1 MIRLAMKRL
10 TSGTLILLLS
20 SGPVAVAQPAAN
32 PAANKEK
39 PATAKE
45 KPAANARVQLSPG
58 VWVDWEHGTVEA
70 SGSSAADLFAP
81 SADVARI
88 KAERLA
94 RLRAAEKLRKALA
107 QIGSDE
113 KLRPRLLAHGG
124 AEQVSRLDV
133 EKARVLSID
142 HAASGSVSLRLLLSL
157 TAPPPAEPGSAPP
170 DGGATSGPGSGSG
183 GSSGGSSGGGGAE
196 SGGGRG
202 SGE

>member
-10 TSGTLILLLS
+10 TTGISILLLS
-20 SGPVAVAQPAAN
+20 GGLVAVAQPTG
-32 PAANKEK
+32 NKDK
-39 PATAKE
+39 PATGKE
-45 KPAANARVQLSPG
+45 RPAAGARVQLLPG
-58 VWVDWEHGTVEA
+58 AWVDWEHGTVEA

-107 QIGSDE
+107 LLTGDE
-113 KLRPRLLAHGG
+113 KQRPRLAAYGG

-133 EKARVLSID
+133 ERARVLSVD
-142 HAASGSVSLRLLLSL
+142 HAASGSVSLRLALPL
-157 TAPPPAEPGSAPP
+157 TAPPPAEPSSAPA
-170 DGGATSGPGSGSG
+170 DGGADSTSGA
-183 GSSGGSSGGGGAE
+183 GGGA
-196 SGGGRG
+196 GRG